1 MPHRFGAPMV
11 ERARVLVETSP
22 RTLEDIAVLL
32 GASVPTLRNWIMKY
46 GWRRHPGAP
55 RATRK
60 LPPQKE
66 GPGRRVYEGRAGVGD
81 LAVLLGCHESY
92 VHRLA
97 KQRGW
102 QRAGTP
108 GKPRLRPPNPALLAN
123 ADGMG
128 DPRLTSP
135 ARILLLERA
144 PGLPLIEAIERPEA
158 GPDHRAELLAKTL
171 KLLRPLRDGA
181 PPPAAERRQLSPE
194 EEAREQKAIMES
206 IARRLEK
213 MAGPPADPAYE
224 TAG

>member
-66 GPGRRVYEGRAGVGD
+66 GPARRVYEGRAGVGD

-108 GKPRLRPPNPALLAN
+108 GKPRLRPPNPALLAS
-123 ADGMG
+123 ADEMG

-135 ARILLLERA
+135 PHPTPRTRSRPAADRGDREARGGPRPPRRA
-144 PGLPLIEAIERPEA
+144 SGQDPAAPA
-158 GPDHRAELLAKTL
+158 T
-171 KLLRPLRDGA
+171 LRDGA

-194 EEAREQKAIMES
+194 EEAREQQAIMES